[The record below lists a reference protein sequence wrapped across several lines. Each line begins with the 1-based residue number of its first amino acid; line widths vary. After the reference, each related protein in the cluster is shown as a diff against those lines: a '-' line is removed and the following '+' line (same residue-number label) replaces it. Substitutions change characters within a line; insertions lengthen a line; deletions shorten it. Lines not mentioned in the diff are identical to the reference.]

1 MIVLFPLA
9 ITDSDNFFSQHG
21 GHLTILIVSAL
32 VMLTLLILVPQ
43 LLRAQQ
49 RTLEMQHTERMKA
62 LEKGQ
67 SLSRLEWPSL
77 AAGRTAYLVPMVV
90 LITAGTVTI
99 FLGAYKAES
108 FFAVCLAVWA
118 VGGVVSLAAIT
129 GGVALLGRLAQF
141 DVGEEDEEV
150 SENPLGK

>member
-1 MIVLFPLA
+1 MMIVLFPLA
-9 ITDSDNFFSQHG
+9 NIDLENILSQHSG
-21 GHLTILIVSAL
+21 ALTILIVSAM
-32 VMLTLLILVPQ
+32 VMVALLILVPQ
-43 LLRAQQ
+43 MLRSQQ

-67 SLSRLEWPSL
+67 TLSRLDLPSL

-90 LITAGTVTI
+90 LIAAGTVTCT
-99 FLGAYKAES
+99 LGVCKADNL
-108 FFAVCLAVWA
+108 FAVTLTVWA

-141 DVGEEDEEV
+141 DLGEEEEV